1 MPVITLMLVIPQ
13 RIFGVS
19 YLLKLLFLSLSE
31 HLILCYNKAFIAGP
45 THLGMLELSAIK
57 HISNILPSTF
67 YSL

>member
-1 MPVITLMLVIPQ
+1 MLVITLMLVIPQ

-31 HLILCYNKAFIAGP
+31 QLILCYNEAFIAGP
-45 THLGMLELSAIK
+45 IYLGMLELSAIK
-57 HISNILPSTF
+57 HTSNILPTTF

>member
-31 HLILCYNKAFIAGP
+31 ELILCYNEAFIAGP
-45 THLGMLELSAIK
+45 TYLGILELPAIK
-57 HISNILPSTF
+57 HTSNILPTTF